1 MAGDIRVGGGR
12 GIVIPAGA
20 LEWQFVRSSGPGGQ
34 HVNRTASKAVLRYDV
49 RRAAHLPAD
58 VRLRLLAA
66 VRSRLTGDG
75 AIRQEPLRR
84 LLLRQVAEMHAAEKD
99 ALQVLA
105 ELAAA
110 ARSPRLGLLLRLHVA
125 ETREHITRLRHI
137 MDRHGVPAG
146 TLGSRGKR
154 GLLEDCIELA
164 CSEADDPTV
173 RDTALA
179 AVALHLEHD
188 EIASYES
195 VCTWAG
201 LLGLQQAAG
210 QLALTMAEERRAEG
224 RLRRLSES
232 LHAAVPTG

>member
-1 MAGDIRVGGGR
+1 VTT
-12 GIVIPAGA
+12 VTPA
-20 LEWQFVRSSGPGGQ
+20 L
-34 HVNRTASKAVLRYDV
+34 
-49 RRAAHLPAD
+49 
-58 VRLRLLAA
+58 
-66 VRSRLTGDG
+66 RLTGDG

-188 EIASYES
+188 EIASYQVLRMWASQLGMHDASDALGMTMGEEQRLES
-195 VCTWAG
+195 RLIQWS
-201 LLGLQQAAG
+201 AAHH
-210 QLALTMAEERRAEG
+210 RASQG
-224 RLRRLSES
+224 RTAFR
-232 LHAAVPTG
+232 TGE